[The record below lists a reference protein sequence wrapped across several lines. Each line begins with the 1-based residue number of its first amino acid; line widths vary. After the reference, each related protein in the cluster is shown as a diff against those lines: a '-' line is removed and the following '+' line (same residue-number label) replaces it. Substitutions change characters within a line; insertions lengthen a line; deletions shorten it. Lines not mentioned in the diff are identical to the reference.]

1 MSKQRTT
8 APSRVPFLALSRRAS
23 SLRPEYEREFRK
35 VLRSGRFILGP
46 RVEAF
51 EEAFARAAGTRHC
64 VAVASGTDALW
75 LALLAAGVGPGD
87 EVVTVSHTCVP
98 TAAAILQCG
107 ATPVLA
113 DVDPV
118 TMTIDP
124 ASAARAITRRTKALL
139 PVHLYGLCAD
149 LSALKDL
156 ARAKGIAV
164 IEDCAQAAGAFFNGT
179 PAGSH
184 GLAGTFSFYPTK
196 NLGALGDGGAIT
208 TDDSS
213 FAQRVRRLRFYGFEK
228 AQVSRETGHNSRL
241 DEVQAAFL
249 SVGLKLLPSWVQS
262 RRDIAA
268 LYREGFGD
276 LLGCPDDAPRR
287 RHGYHL
293 FVARTPRRDDLRRRL
308 EAKGIE
314 TAVHYPKPVH
324 RQRGYASVCRIGP
337 TGLAVTE
344 RLSREILSLPLYP
357 ELRPAEVKR
366 VVDAVRACA

>member
-1 MSKQRTT
+1 MIKQRTT

-35 VLRSGRFILGP
+35 VLSSGRFILGP

-51 EEAFARAAGTRHC
+51 EAAFARAVGTRHC

-75 LALLAAGVGPGD
+75 LSLLAAGVGPGD

-113 DVDPV
+113 DVDPA
-118 TMTIDP
+118 TMTMDP

-139 PVHLYGLCAD
+139 PVHLYGLCSD
-149 LSALKDL
+149 LSALKAL
-156 ARAKGIAV
+156 ARAKGIPL
-164 IEDCAQAAGAFFNGT
+164 IEDCAQAAGASFDGA

-184 GLAGTFSFYPTK
+184 GLAGAFSFYPTK
-196 NLGALGDGGAIT
+196 NLGALGDGGAVT
-208 TDDSS
+208 TDDAS
-213 FAQRVRRLRFYGFEK
+213 FAARLRRLRFYGYEK
-228 AQVSRETGHNSRL
+228 AHESREAGHNSRL
-241 DEVQAAFL
+241 DELQAAFL
-249 SVGLKLLPSWVQS
+249 SASLKRLPAWIRA
-262 RRDIAA
+262 RRGIAE
-268 LYREGFGD
+268 LYRASFGG
-276 LLGCPDDAPRR
+276 LLACPDDAPRR

-293 FVARTPRRDDLRRRL
+293 FVVRSPRRDALRIRL
-308 EAKGIE
+308 ADKGIE

-324 RQRGYASVCRIGP
+324 RQKGYAPVCRVGP
-337 TGLAVTE
+337 SGLAVTE
-344 RLSREILSLPLYP
+344 RLAREILSLPLYP

-366 VVDAVRACA
+366 IVEAVRACA